1 MNGSVCVCVCVCT
14 HVCVCVCM
22 CVCVCVCA
30 YKSERR
36 SVREVEKRM
45 NLRKLLKIKLVF
57 IFRLLSTEHVLDS
70 RISTSHFIILHT
82 KEFLPSLF

>member
-1 MNGSVCVCVCVCT
+1 MR
-14 HVCVCVCM
+14 
-22 CVCVCVCA
+22 A
-30 YKSERR
+30 YESERW
-36 SVREVEKRM
+36 SVREVEKKKM
-45 NLRKLLKIKLVF
+45 NLRKVLKIKLVF

>member
-1 MNGSVCVCVCVCT
+1 MAVCVCVY
-14 HVCVCVCM
+14 VCVC
-22 CVCVCVCA
+22 

-82 KEFLPSLF
+82 KEFLPSLFYHLSKSQ

>member
-1 MNGSVCVCVCVCT
+1 MCVRVCVR
-14 HVCVCVCM
+14 
-22 CVCVCVCA
+22 A
-30 YKSERR
+30 YESERR
-36 SVREVEKRM
+36 SVREVEKKKM
-45 NLRKLLKIKLVF
+45 NLRKVLKIKLVF

>member
-1 MNGSVCVCVCVCT
+1 MAVYVCACVCART
-14 HVCVCVCM
+14 CVCVCM
-22 CVCVCVCA
+22 CVCVCVCM

>member
-1 MNGSVCVCVCVCT
+1 MAVYVCACVCARSCV
-14 HVCVCVCM
+14 

>member
-1 MNGSVCVCVCVCT
+1 MCVCVCVCVCA
-14 HVCVCVCM
+14 HARVCVCVH
-22 CVCVCVCA
+22 VCA
-30 YKSERR
+30 YESERR
-36 SVREVEKRM
+36 SVREVEKKKM
-45 NLRKLLKIKLVF
+45 NLRKVLKIKLVF